1 MQAIVI
7 HAPNDLRVDTQPEAM
22 PPQAG
27 EVRVNVARGGI
38 CGSDLHYYHHGGFGA
53 VKLREPMVL
62 GHEVSGVV
70 AEVGSEVSGLAA
82 GDKVAINP
90 SMPCR
95 ECAFCRKGMRNQ
107 CTDMR
112 FSGSAMRFPHQQ
124 GLFRQSVTL
133 AAAQLIRLSP
143 GTDLGAAACAEPF
156 AVCLHAVRQAG
167 ELTGARVLVSGCGP
181 IGCLTTLAAA
191 RAGAQEV
198 IATDLSDPP
207 LAIASRMG
215 AARTINLAN
224 ASLDDLTADKG
235 SVDVV
240 FECSG
245 NPKALLS
252 AFAVLKPGGLLVMV
266 GLGADATLPL
276 SLLVTK
282 EIRTIGSFRFD
293 SEFALAADLID
304 RGVVDLSPLITGIL
318 PMTEAIA
325 AFDSAGDRSR
335 QMKVQIA
342 FDAG

>member
-7 HAPNDLRVDTQPEAM
+7 HAPNDLRLDTRPEAM

-38 CGSDLHYYHHGGFGA
+38 CGSDLHYHHHGGFGA

-70 AEVGSEVSGLAA
+70 AEVGGGVSGLAA

-90 SMPCR
+90 SMPCN
-95 ECAFCRKGMRNQ
+95 ECAFCRKGMRNH

-124 GLFRQSVTL
+124 GLFRQGVTL
-133 AAAQLIRLSP
+133 PAAQLIRLSP
-143 GTDLGAAACAEPF
+143 GTDLGTAACAEPF

-167 ELTGARVLVSGCGP
+167 GLTGARVLVSGCGP
-181 IGCLTTLAAA
+181 IGCLTTLAAS

-207 LAIASRMG
+207 LDIARRLG
-215 AARTINLAN
+215 ATRVINLAGS
-224 ASLDDLTADKG
+224 SLDDLAAGKG
-235 SVDVV
+235 TVDVV

-245 NPKALLS
+245 NPRALLS
-252 AFAVLKPGGLLVMV
+252 AFTVLKPGGLLVLV

-293 SEFALAADLID
+293 SEFAQAVDLID
-304 RGVVDLSPLITGIL
+304 RGVVDLSPLITATL
-318 PMTEAIA
+318 PMSEAIA
-325 AFDSAGDRSR
+325 AFERAGDRSR
-335 QMKVQIA
+335 SMKVQIA